1 MSGTHRIINNGIL
14 ILITL
19 IFLGSFILIGMNVG
33 EEDDRKDS
41 SVLTNDGDSI
51 VQGNRASPFIS
62 SVIPSGGFA
71 GSTHEIVGG
80 DMGDAGGRVGL
91 EPTTGGTVIWLIATD
106 MINWGNESINFT
118 VPANISEGAYYIHIE
133 HQDGNRTSWWDVFYV
148 LLEPKITTVSPKDDI
163 YPNIEINITGENFGT
178 DYNFDSVRFLKVIDD
193 EESEF
198 FANIV
203 KWNESFIIVMVPD
216 YQELK
221 GSCKVIVEV
230 YNIISTPF
238 EIKIKE
244 LKVIIISPG
253 KHDDVHG
260 NVAIEIEFPKGT
272 EKVSI
277 SIYKYV
283 ESESSGGDTESPEPV
298 FEKEYNVSSKS
309 TKKTIYWDSTE
320 AENEAEYDIIVY
332 VNGAYGF
339 RYTSVRVTVKQ
350 VVASLAATA
359 IVTVAAVGVTA
370 GVGAL
375 IGGGAAAGAGAAAGG
390 SAGAGA
396 TAAASGAGGGSGTHW
411 LIKLINKLRKLFGDV
426 IEEKVEDLVEKG
438 GEKLDRKLGEPE
450 KIKDVITAGIPIMAL
465 FISLGLTT
473 IAFTVFINGGLLG
486 WKGWWPTLPISFGI
500 ALGVVVFILSIKNL
514 FGFWLG
520 MKLRVQKRWRMGI
533 VGIFLLIV
541 SSLFGAPMGETGEL
555 EDLKWKY
562 SSKTQKRLKAFGVM
576 STSLILL
583 SMLTIFGGL
592 AFIDNGFVRFVVAY
606 PAAYGCLI
614 FSFFPLMP
622 FKGSPGNNIWR
633 WNRAVSLT
641 MLLAIVAVYVLFSQL
656 WIPGWSLVFVGAAA
670 IIVLFLLLF
679 MFGAL
684 GDLSSY
690 REINARKYTELLF
703 HPNPEERKKAR
714 RKLMKILIKHPKV
727 LKKCVF
733 DMVSTE
739 PRSPEVREEL
749 IDFITA
755 ASQLTP
761 WLFIPHRDSVERL
774 ADSSVEEDRIKWGN
788 IAFILD
794 EKEREIN
801 EFPDEGVRK
810 TLAKLME
817 PEKEKEEKKKKK
829 DKKEKKKKGDEPE
842 KKDGSR
848 ETEGKE
854 KEDGDEEDEKGGEE
868 STGDGEPSKGKK
880 PVSDSEKRRRSP
892 PEKDDD
898 GDDDDVDE
906 DDGVDEWGSDD
917 EDDSDEVWGADDDD
931 DEDDDGE
938 DNTEDA
944 EGSPSEEASERK
956 CPKCGGGLA
965 PPYKFCTGCGMK
977 MDGKDA
983 EEASEVDFDDEE
995 FDLDLDESEPET
1007 GTTEKLDESNVE
1019 KPEDDGEEVWGEMS
1033 PIPDGDIE

>member
-1 MSGTHRIINNGIL
+1 MSNIRRIANSGMFV
-14 ILITL
+14 LITMIVL
-19 IFLGSFILIGMNVG
+19 SSLILIGMNTR
-33 EEDDRKDS
+33 EEDRRKD
-41 SVLTNDGDSI
+41 VSI
-51 VQGNRASPFIS
+51 VNSTRDGIVYGNRASPFIS
-62 SVIPSGGFA
+62 SVVPSGGFT

-80 DMGDAGGRVGL
+80 DMGDTGGRVGL
-91 EPTTGGTVIWLIATD
+91 EPTTGGGVIWLTATD
-106 MINWGNESINFT
+106 IINWGNESINFT
-118 VPANISEGAYYIHIE
+118 VPANISQGAYYIHIE
-133 HQDGNRTSWWDVFYV
+133 HLDANSTSWWNVFNV
-148 LLEPKITTVSPKDDI
+148 ILEPKITSVSPKDDI
-163 YPNIEINITGENFGT
+163 YPNTEINITGENFGT
-178 DYNFDSVRFLKVIDD
+178 DYNFDSVRFLKEIDG

-198 FANIV
+198 FGNIV
-203 KWNESFIIVMVPD
+203 KWNESYIIVRVPD
-216 YQELK
+216 YQELM

-230 YNIISTPF
+230 NNVISEPY

-244 LKVIIISPG
+244 LKVTIISPG

-260 NVAIEIEFPKGT
+260 DVAIEIEFPKGT
-272 EKVSI
+272 EQVSI

-283 ESESSGGDTESPEPV
+283 ESEGSGDDMESPKPV

-309 TKKTIYWDSTE
+309 TKKTIYWDSTK
-320 AENEAEYDIIVY
+320 AENDAEYDIIVY

-350 VVASLAATA
+350 VVASLAATV
-359 IVTVAAVGVTA
+359 IVTVATVGITA

-375 IGGGAAAGAGAAAGG
+375 IGGGAAAAGAGAAAGG

-396 TAAASGAGGGSGTHW
+396 TAAASGAGGGGGTHW

-533 VGIFLLIV
+533 IGIFLLIV

-592 AFIDNGFVRFVVAY
+592 AFIDNGFVRFVIAY

-614 FSFFPLMP
+614 FAFFPLMP

-641 MLLAIVAVYVLFSQL
+641 MLLAIVAIYAMFSQL
-656 WIPGWSLVFVGAAA
+656 WIPGWSLTFVGAAA

-679 MFGAL
+679 LFGAL

-714 RKLMKILIKHPKV
+714 KKLMKILIKHPKV

-733 DMVSTE
+733 DLISTE

-749 IDFITA
+749 IDFVTA

-761 WLFIPHRDSVERL
+761 WLFIPHKDSVERL
-774 ADSSVEEDRIKWGN
+774 AKSSGEEDSIKWAN
-788 IAFILD
+788 IVFILD
-794 EKEREIN
+794 EKEREIKD
-801 EFPDEGVRK
+801 FPDEDVRR

-817 PEKEKEEKKKKK
+817 PEKEEKKEKK
-829 DKKEKKKKGDEPE
+829 DKKGKKKKGDKPG
-842 KKDGSR
+842 KKDGGK
-848 ETEGKE
+848 EIEGKDEAMEGDEEHE
-854 KEDGDEEDEKGGEE
+854 KGGGESAGDDDDDEDEPSENKKPVSAPDEEPSPDEDDDDDGWEDGDE
-868 STGDGEPSKGKK
+868 GEP
-880 PVSDSEKRRRSP
+880 
-892 PEKDDD
+892 
-898 GDDDDVDE
+898 
-906 DDGVDEWGSDD
+906 
-917 EDDSDEVWGADDDD
+917 DEVWGADDDE
-931 DEDDDGE
+931 EDDGGDG
-938 DNTEDA
+938 TEDVG
-944 EGSPSEEASERK
+944 GSPSEEASARK

-977 MDGKDA
+977 MDGKDGKK
-983 EEASEVDFDDEE
+983 ESKIDFEDEE

-1007 GTTEKLDESNVE
+1007 GTTEKLDESDVE
-1019 KPEDDGEEVWGEMS
+1019 KSEDDGEEVWGEMS
-1033 PIPDGDIE
+1033 PAPDEDFE